1 MNPAALASTARI
13 SKVHRGVQAQVDH
26 VYSKYTWKPM
36 KSSHRSHMQRKFSLG
51 AAHTNQPAPTVASQ
65 VGRVN
70 IFEGGQ
76 QPSSCPYLL
85 GGGSIEEKG
94 YQV

>member
-1 MNPAALASTARI
+1 MNPAALTSTAGI
-13 SKVHRGVQAQVDH
+13 SKGHRDAQAQVGH
-26 VYSKYTWKPM
+26 VYSKHTWQPTR
-36 KSSHRSHMQRKFSLG
+36 SSHRSHTLRKFSLDT
-51 AAHTNQPAPTVASQ
+51 HTNQPAPAVASQ
-65 VGRVN
+65 VRRGD

-85 GGGSIEEKG
+85 GGGSIKEKG